1 MRKGCCFTGH
11 RKIPENELPNL
22 QRRLQK
28 AVKGLLK
35 QGVTTFYAGG
45 ALGFDTLA
53 AQAVLNARRFHPQVK
68 LILALPCHNQAGR
81 WEERDRLLYE
91 SIKRRADEVVYVS
104 EQYTRGCMFER
115 NRYMVDHSD
124 ICVCYCTSGE
134 GGTAYTVRYAEK
146 KEIPIVNLAG
156 EGWKEKSP

>member
-1 MRKGCCFTGH
+1 MKICCFTGH
-11 RKIPENELPNL
+11 RKIPENELSNL
-22 QRRLQK
+22 HKRLQK
-28 AVKGLLK
+28 TVKGLLK
-35 QGVTTFYAGG
+35 QGVTTFYTGG

-68 LILALPCHNQAGR
+68 LILALPCRDQAGR

-115 NRYMVDHSD
+115 NRYMIDHSD

-156 EGWKEKSP
+156 VG

>member
-1 MRKGCCFTGH
+1 MKICCFTGH
-11 RKIPENELPNL
+11 RKIPENELSNL
-22 QRRLQK
+22 QKRLQK
-28 AVKGLLK
+28 TVKGLLK

-68 LILALPCHNQAGR
+68 LILALPCHNQAAR
-81 WEERDRLLYE
+81 WKEGDRLLYE
-91 SIKRRADEVVYVS
+91 SIKQRADKVVYVS

-124 ICVCYCTSGE
+124 ICICYYCTDGE

-146 KEIPIVNLAG
+146 KAIPIVNLAG

>member
-1 MRKGCCFTGH
+1 MKICCFTGH

-22 QRRLQK
+22 HKRLQK

-68 LILALPCHNQAGR
+68 LILALSCRDQAGR

-104 EQYTRGCMFER
+104 EQYTKGL
-115 NRYMVDHSD
+115 YVQ
-124 ICVCYCTSGE
+124 
-134 GGTAYTVRYAEK
+134 AE
-146 KEIPIVNLAG
+146 PLHDR
-156 EGWKEKSP
+156 S

>member
-22 QRRLQK
+22 QKRLQK

-35 QGVTTFYAGG
+35 QGVTIFYTGG

-68 LILALPCHNQAGR
+68 LILALPCRDQGGR
-81 WEERDRLLYE
+81 WEERDRLLYK

-124 ICVCYCTSGE
+124 ICICYCTSGE

-146 KEIPIVNLAG
+146 KAIPIVNLAG

>member
-68 LILALPCHNQAGR
+68 LILALPCRDQAGR

-124 ICVCYCTSGE
+124 ICVYCTSGE